1 MSVEQY
7 DLAHDLRICRIL
19 NGMWQVA
26 GVHGEINPKSAV
38 KDMMGYHTAGFT
50 SWDMADI
57 YGPAEEIFG
66 AFRQKI
72 SSKLGKEESAK
83 ITALTKF
90 VPNPT
95 TMSYSLVERAIH
107 KSLSKMQVPTIDAV
121 QFHWWDYENPNFLD
135 AMRHLSALRDGGKIR
150 HIALTNFDTQRMQ
163 EMTDHGFRF
172 VSNQVQYSIIDQRP
186 STRMERFCKQNKIG
200 ILAYGVLCG
209 GFISEKYIGRPEP
222 RMSSLSTASLQKYKN
237 MIDMWGGWDLFQKLL
252 LVLNKIAKK
261 HGASMANV
269 AVRYILDK
277 PQVAGV
283 IIGTRLGISSN
294 YLDNLN
300 VFRLRLDSDD
310 QSQINEF
317 SLKSNDLFSMIGDC
331 GDEYR

>member
-1 MSVEQY
+1 MTVEQY
-7 DLAHDLRICRIL
+7 SLAHDLSICRIL
-19 NGMWQVA
+19 NGMWQVS
-26 GVHGEINPKSAV
+26 GVHGKINPKSAV
-38 KDMMGYHTAGFT
+38 DDMVRYHAAGLT

-57 YGPAEEIFG
+57 YGRAEEIFG

-72 SSKLGKEESAK
+72 QSDLGAEESSK

-95 TMSYSLVERAIH
+95 TMSYSLVERSID
-107 KSLSKMQVPTIDAV
+107 KSLSRMRVPMIDAV
-121 QFHWWDYENPNFLD
+121 QFHWWDYENSNYLD
-135 AMRHLSALRDGGKIR
+135 AMRHLSDMRDRGKVR

-163 EMTDHGFRF
+163 EMADCGFKF
-172 VSNQVQYSIIDQRP
+172 ISNQVQYSIIDQRP
-186 STRMERFCKQNKIG
+186 SVKMERFCKQNKIG

-222 RMSSLSTASLQKYKN
+222 RMQSLDTVSLQKYKK
-237 MIDMWGGWDLFQKLL
+237 MIDMWGGWILFQKLL
-252 LVLNKIAKK
+252 LILEKIAKK
-261 HGASMANV
+261 HGVSIANV
-269 AVRYILDK
+269 AMRYILDK
-277 PQVAGV
+277 PQVAGI
-283 IIGTRLGISSN
+283 IIGARLGISSN

-310 QSQINEF
+310 RSQISKF
-317 SLKSNDLFSMIGDC
+317 SLKSNNLFSMIGDC

>member
-1 MSVEQY
+1 MTVEQY
-7 DLAHDLRICRIL
+7 SLAHDLSICRIL
-19 NGMWQVA
+19 NGMWQVS
-26 GVHGEINPKSAV
+26 GVHGKINPKSAV
-38 KDMMGYHTAGFT
+38 DDMVGYHTAGLT

-72 SSKLGKEESAK
+72 QSDLGDEESSK

-95 TMSYSLVERAIH
+95 TMSYSLVERSID
-107 KSLSKMQVPTIDAV
+107 KSLSRMRVPMIDAV
-121 QFHWWDYENPNFLD
+121 QFHWWDYENSNYLD
-135 AMRHLSALRDGGKIR
+135 AMRHLSDIRDRGKIR

-163 EMTDHGFRF
+163 EMADCGFTF
-172 VSNQVQYSIIDQRP
+172 ISNQVQYSIIDQRP
-186 STRMERFCKQNKIG
+186 SVKMERFCKQNKIG

-222 RMSSLSTASLQKYKN
+222 RVQSLDTASLQKYKN
-237 MIDMWGGWDLFQKLL
+237 MIDMWGDWNLFQKLL
-252 LVLNKIAKK
+252 LILEKIAKK
-261 HGASMANV
+261 HGVSIANV
-269 AVRYILDK
+269 AMRYILDK
-277 PQVAGV
+277 PQVAGI
-283 IIGTRLGISSN
+283 IIGARLGISSN
-294 YLDNLN
+294 YPDNLN

-310 QSQINEF
+310 RSQISEF
-317 SLKSNDLFSMIGDC
+317 SLKSNNLFSMIGDC

>member
-1 MSVEQY
+1 VRY
-7 DLAHDLRICRIL
+7 HA
-19 NGMWQVA
+19 A
-26 GVHGEINPKSAV
+26 GL
-38 KDMMGYHTAGFT
+38 T

-57 YGPAEEIFG
+57 YGRAEEIFG

-72 SSKLGKEESAK
+72 QSDLGAEESSK

-95 TMSYSLVERAIH
+95 TMSYSLVERSID
-107 KSLSKMQVPTIDAV
+107 KSLSRMRVPMIDAV
-121 QFHWWDYENPNFLD
+121 QFHWWDYENSNYLD
-135 AMRHLSALRDGGKIR
+135 AMRHLSDMRDRGKVR

-163 EMTDHGFRF
+163 EMADCGFKF
-172 VSNQVQYSIIDQRP
+172 ISNQVQYSIIDQRP
-186 STRMERFCKQNKIG
+186 SVKMERFCKQNKIG

-222 RMSSLSTASLQKYKN
+222 RMQSLDTASLQKYKK
-237 MIDMWGGWDLFQKLL
+237 MIDMWGGWILFQKLL
-252 LVLNKIAKK
+252 LILEKIAKK
-261 HGASMANV
+261 HGVSIANV
-269 AVRYILDK
+269 AMRYILDK
-277 PQVAGV
+277 PQVAGI
-283 IIGTRLGISSN
+283 IIGARLGISSN

-310 QSQINEF
+310 RSQISKF
-317 SLKSNDLFSMIGDC
+317 SLKSNNLFSMIGDC

>member
-1 MSVEQY
+1 MTVEQY
-7 DLAHDLRICRIL
+7 SLAHDLSICRIL
-19 NGMWQVA
+19 NGMWQVS
-26 GVHGEINPKSAV
+26 GVHGKINPKSAV
-38 KDMMGYHTAGFT
+38 DDMVRYHAAGLT

-57 YGPAEEIFG
+57 YGRAEEIFG

-72 SSKLGKEESAK
+72 QSDLGAEESSK

-95 TMSYSLVERAIH
+95 TMSYSLVERSID
-107 KSLSKMQVPTIDAV
+107 KSLSRMRVPMIDAV
-121 QFHWWDYENPNFLD
+121 QFHWWDYENSNYLD
-135 AMRHLSALRDGGKIR
+135 AMRHLSDMRDRGKVR

-163 EMTDHGFRF
+163 EMADCGFKF
-172 VSNQVQYSIIDQRP
+172 ISNQVQYSIIDQRP
-186 STRMERFCKQNKIG
+186 SVKMERFCKQNKIG

-222 RMSSLSTASLQKYKN
+222 RMQSLDTVSLQKYKK
-237 MIDMWGGWDLFQKLL
+237 MIDMWGGWILFQKLL
-252 LVLNKIAKK
+252 LILEKIAKK
-261 HGASMANV
+261 HGVSIANV
-269 AVRYILDK
+269 AMRYILDT
-277 PQVAGV
+277 PQVAGI
-283 IIGTRLGISSN
+283 IIGARLGISSN

-310 QSQINEF
+310 RSQISKF
-317 SLKSNDLFSMIGDC
+317 SLKSNNLFSMIGDC

>member
-1 MSVEQY
+1 MTVEQY
-7 DLAHDLRICRIL
+7 SLAHDLSICRIL
-19 NGMWQVA
+19 NGMWQVS
-26 GVHGEINPKSAV
+26 GVHGKINPKSAV
-38 KDMMGYHTAGFT
+38 DDMVRYHTAGLT

-57 YGPAEEIFG
+57 YGRAEEIFG

-72 SSKLGKEESAK
+72 QSDLGAEESSK

-95 TMSYSLVERAIH
+95 TMSYSLVERSID
-107 KSLSKMQVPTIDAV
+107 KSLSRMRVPMIDAV
-121 QFHWWDYENPNFLD
+121 QFHWWDYENPNYLD
-135 AMRHLSALRDGGKIR
+135 AMRHLSDMRDRGKIR

-163 EMTDHGFRF
+163 EMADCGFKF
-172 VSNQVQYSIIDQRP
+172 ISNQVQYSIIDQRP
-186 STRMERFCKQNKIG
+186 SVKMERFCKQNKIG

-222 RMSSLSTASLQKYKN
+222 RMQSLDTASLQKYKK
-237 MIDMWGGWDLFQKLL
+237 MIDMWGGWILFQKLL
-252 LVLNKIAKK
+252 LILEKIAKK
-261 HGASMANV
+261 HGVSIANV
-269 AVRYILDK
+269 AMRYILDK
-277 PQVAGV
+277 PQVAGI
-283 IIGTRLGISSN
+283 IIGARLGISSN

-310 QSQINEF
+310 RSQISKF
-317 SLKSNDLFSMIGDC
+317 SLKSNNLFSMIGDC

>member
-1 MSVEQY
+1 MTVEQY
-7 DLAHDLRICRIL
+7 ALAHNLSICRIL
-19 NGMWQVA
+19 NGMWQVSGA
-26 GVHGEINPKSAV
+26 HGKINPKSAID
-38 KDMMGYHTAGFT
+38 DMVGYNAAGLT

-72 SSKLGKEESAK
+72 KSELGDEESAK

-90 VPNPT
+90 VPHPT
-95 TMSYSLVERAIH
+95 TMSYSFVEHSIA
-107 KSLSKMQVPTIDAV
+107 KSLSRMRVPIIDAV
-121 QFHWWDYENPNFLD
+121 QFHWWDYENPNYLD
-135 AMRHLSALRDGGKIR
+135 AMRHLSDMRDRGKIR
-150 HIALTNFDTQRMQ
+150 HVALTNFDTQRMQ
-163 EMTDHGFRF
+163 EMVDHGFGF

-186 STRMERFCKQNKIG
+186 SVKMERFCKQNKIR

-222 RMSSLSTASLQKYKN
+222 RIQSLDTASLQKYKN

-252 LVLNKIAKK
+252 LILDKIAKK
-261 HGASMANV
+261 HGVSIANV
-269 AVRYILDK
+269 AMRYILDK
-277 PQVAGV
+277 PQVAGI
-283 IIGTRLGISSN
+283 IIGARLGISSN

-310 QSQINEF
+310 RAQINDF
-317 SLKSNDLFSMIGDC
+317 SLQSNNLFSMIGDC